1 MFEGWLN
8 DWLLRHGVSP
18 QSAGLFTLLIEIG
31 LAALIATAVHF
42 FVRAIMV
49 RLVQTVV
56 ARVRSD
62 WLEPFARRR
71 PISRLAHLAPAL
83 VVYRLAGLILVDHP
97 TALAGVRQL
106 CLIYMALATAW
117 MISGV
122 IGLAED
128 IARNAEAARRLPVR
142 SFSQVAQ
149 IILFIVTAI
158 LVTSLILDRSPIPLL
173 GGLGAASAVLLL
185 VFKDAILGFVAGIQL
200 SANHMVEIGD
210 WIEMPKYGADGF
222 VIDVALTTVKVQNW
236 DKTITTIPT
245 YALISDSFKNWRGM
259 FESGG
264 RRIKRAIYIDMTSI
278 RFCTDDMLDRY
289 SRIQHVGEYLRR

>member
-83 VVYRLAGLILVDHP
+83 VVYRLAGLKIGRASCRERGRGAWSRASDH
-97 TALAGVRQL
+97 
-106 CLIYMALATAW
+106 
-117 MISGV
+117 
-122 IGLAED
+122 
-128 IARNAEAARRLPVR
+128 
-142 SFSQVAQ
+142 
-149 IILFIVTAI
+149 
-158 LVTSLILDRSPIPLL
+158 
-173 GGLGAASAVLLL
+173 
-185 VFKDAILGFVAGIQL
+185 
-200 SANHMVEIGD
+200 
-210 WIEMPKYGADGF
+210 
-222 VIDVALTTVKVQNW
+222 
-236 DKTITTIPT
+236 
-245 YALISDSFKNWRGM
+245 
-259 FESGG
+259 
-264 RRIKRAIYIDMTSI
+264 
-278 RFCTDDMLDRY
+278 
-289 SRIQHVGEYLRR
+289 